1 MPNFS
6 YVARDRQGQKIT
18 GTLTAAT
25 ERDVI
30 NLLTGRA
37 LFPVSIDAE
46 RPSAAVSL
54 GGGVSPQR
62 MATFYSQLAS
72 LLKNGVPLLRSL
84 AILREQS
91 SSQAMQ
97 NALDD
102 VISKVEDGET
112 LGNAFARH
120 PKVFNEMAV
129 NMTRAGGEGGF
140 LDEVLERIALFTEQQ
155 SELKSRTVGALIYPT
170 VLATAGTLVVSLL
183 LIFVVPRFDEM
194 FNELR
199 RQGSLP
205 YSTDLLLAFSK
216 WLNRYW
222 WIIFAILAILFLL
235 VRIQLNSPQ
244 GRVLADRI
252 KLKLPLFGGI
262 FQNLAVARF
271 CRILGTLLKNG
282 VPILKSLDISR
293 EAAGNKV
300 LSEAIA
306 GATDNITAG
315 QALSEP
321 LAQSGRFPKNV
332 TEMIAVAEESNT
344 LDTVLVGIAVDLEKE
359 TTRRLDLMVKLL
371 EPLLLLIM
379 AGIILFVVM
388 ALLLP
393 IMKMS
398 SALKP

>member
-1 MPNFS
+1 MPNYNF
-6 YVARDRQGQKIT
+6 VARDRQGQKIT

-30 NLLTGRA
+30 NILTGRA
-37 LFPVSIDAE
+37 LFPIAVDAE

-54 GGGVSPQR
+54 GGRVSQQR

-72 LLKNGVPLLRSL
+72 LLKNGVPLLRAL

-91 SSQAMQ
+91 SSQALR

-102 VISKVEDGET
+102 VIAKVEDGET
-112 LGNAFARH
+112 LGNAFSRH
-120 PKVFNEMAV
+120 PKIFNEMAV

-155 SELKSRTVGALIYPT
+155 TELKSRTIGALIYPA
-170 VLATAGTLVVSLL
+170 VLATAGSLVVALL

-199 RQGSLP
+199 RQGQLP
-205 YSTDLLLAFSK
+205 YATDLLLAFSK
-216 WLNRYW
+216 WLNQYW
-222 WIIFAILAILFLL
+222 WIILAVLAILFVILR
-235 VRIQLNSPQ
+235 VQFNTPA

-252 KLKLPLFGGI
+252 KLRLPLFGGI

-306 GATDNITAG
+306 GATENITAG
-315 QALSEP
+315 QSLSEP
-321 LAQSGRFPKNV
+321 LARSGKFPKNV

-344 LDTVLVGIAVDLEKE
+344 LDSVLVGIATDVEKE
-359 TTRRLDLMVKLL
+359 TTKRLELMVKLL
-371 EPLLLLIM
+371 EPMLLLVM
-379 AGIILFVVM
+379 AAIVLFVVM

-398 SALKP
+398 SALRG

>member
-235 VRIQLNSPQ
+235 MRIQLNSPQ